1 MPKLKKLIRKTKA
14 CMSREQIMLFGEIK
28 AEKRPSKA
36 EITEMLYLGDTT
48 FNFSWTTVKEMFHEV
63 VEMISE

>member
-1 MPKLKKLIRKTKA
+1 
-14 CMSREQIMLFGEIK
+14 MSREQIMLFGEIK